1 MNIEELLA
9 RMNELE
15 QAFAEWKEEI
25 EERVYAAE
33 SAPDLDELFSVPGG
47 GDYRI
52 GIDQALHMA
61 VEGEIQISTL
71 TDRLSD
77 LIERVDGVEF
87 ELDKHVDLY
96 HRTGED

>member
-1 MNIEELLA
+1 MNIEELLT
-9 RMNELE
+9 RMNKLE
-15 QAFAEWKEEI
+15 QAFAELKEEI

-71 TDRLSD
+71 NDRLSD
-77 LIERVDGVEF
+77 LIERVDSLE
-87 ELDKHVDLY
+87 
-96 HRTGED
+96 EDIYGGKD